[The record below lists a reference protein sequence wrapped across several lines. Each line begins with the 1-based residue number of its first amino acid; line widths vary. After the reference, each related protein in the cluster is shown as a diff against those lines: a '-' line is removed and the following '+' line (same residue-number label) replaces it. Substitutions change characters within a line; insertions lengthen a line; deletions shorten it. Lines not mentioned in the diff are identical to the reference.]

1 MLLQLTALTM
11 SHHSLTHSVHIS
23 SSSVQTLVHDLQ
35 TIHLGSLVG
44 GDCVETEESE
54 ADVLDQ
60 QRQAHRHHAYPGLGV
75 DLYGGPAASCRGH
88 HDQHRGGRHHPV
100 DRSEALG
107 QGELTAVSL
116 HLVRLLSHS
125 T

>member
-11 SHHSLTHSVHIS
+11 SHHSLTHCVHIS

-60 QRQAHRHHAYPGLGV
+60 QRQAHRHHPYPGLGV
-75 DLYGGPAASCRGH
+75 DLYGGPAAPAPPPPSVSR
-88 HDQHRGGRHHPV
+88 P
-100 DRSEALG
+100 RSRS
-107 QGELTAVSL
+107 VWRPSSL
-116 HLVRLLSHS
+116 LPRTS
-125 T
+125 